1 MRITKI
7 ASILVGIISVVVFI
21 LTEDMS
27 LPMILTDKWTLC
39 MILLLIIEVVNI
51 WIVKRQSQRE
61 EEDD

>member
-7 ASILVGIISVVVFI
+7 ASILVGIISIIVFI

>member
-7 ASILVGIISVVVFI
+7 ASILVGIISIIIFI
-21 LTEDMS
+21 LTEDMN

-51 WIVKRQSQRE
+51 WIVKKQSQRE